1 MRSIM
6 AMVLI
11 TSRAMMTD
19 RLFLPGESSKFG
31 DDDLDK
37 DKLGDVKIEG

>member
-1 MRSIM
+1 
-6 AMVLI
+6 
-11 TSRAMMTD
+11 MTD